1 MELSTKQT
9 RKSFVFA
16 AATAQA
22 LDVTKEPNIEMKVK
36 LIYKWNATAISW
48 PYETEILELNT
59 NYYHFAGIVFNPL
72 K

>member
-9 RKSFVFA
+9 RKSFLFA

-36 LIYKWNATAISW
+36 LIYK
-48 PYETEILELNT
+48 
-59 NYYHFAGIVFNPL
+59 
-72 K
+72 